1 MFLLCGVAKT
11 AKPEPARW
19 WSRHATP
26 VLLGAMGLCVV
37 VWAVGLV
44 LLSRLDDTPGWW
56 PGVDP
61 GSPEVIA
68 EAEKLERAFAN
79 QVALV
84 REPTDGDGS
93 DWRVRISQKSAN
105 AWLAVRLRSW
115 VENEGGTWPADVE
128 SVRVGFVGRRVTL
141 GARVTGVS
149 GSSVLWVTLTPEVR
163 QDGSVW
169 LRAHGARVGGVPVPG
184 SWVLSGLEREVEKH
198 APGATETVSLRAVL
212 AGAAPLMVEPV
223 VRLPDGRRVRIV
235 ELAAGDDGVAMAMRT
250 ETPR

>member
-1 MFLLCGVAKT
+1 MARTLTTDLS
-11 AKPEPARW
+11 RW
-19 WSRHATP
+19 WSRHAAP
-26 VLLGAMGLCVV
+26 VLLGAIGLCVV

-44 LLSRLDDTPGWW
+44 LLARLDDTPGWW

-61 GSPEVIA
+61 RSPEVIA

-79 QVALV
+79 QVSQV
-84 REPTDGDGS
+84 REPTDADGS

-115 VENEGGTWPADVE
+115 VENEGGLWPSDIE
-128 SVRVGFVGRRVTL
+128 SVRVGFVGRRVSL

-184 SWVLSGLEREVEKH
+184 SWVLGGLEREVDRY

-212 AGAAPLMVEPV
+212 AGEAPLMVEPV

-235 ELAAGDDGVAMAMRT
+235 ELAAGENGVAMSMRT
-250 ETPR
+250 ESAR

>member
-1 MFLLCGVAKT
+1 M
-11 AKPEPARW
+11 ARPLPSDLADW
-19 WSRHATP
+19 WTRRATP
-26 VLLGAMGLCVV
+26 VLLGAIGLSVV
-37 VWAVGLV
+37 VWVLGMV
-44 LLSRLDDTPGWW
+44 LLTRLDNTPAWW

-79 QVALV
+79 QVSLV
-84 REPTDGDGS
+84 REPTDAEGA

-115 VENEGGTWPADVE
+115 VESEGGRWPSDIE
-128 SVRVGFVGRRVTL
+128 SVRVGFVGRKVTL
-141 GARVTGVS
+141 GARVAGAA

-198 APGATETVSLRAVL
+198 APGATESVSLRAVL
-212 AGAAPLMVEPV
+212 AGEAPLMVEPV

-235 ELAAGDDGVAMAMRT
+235 ELAAGADGVAMSMRT
-250 ETPR
+250 ETGR